1 MKTFLTWER
10 KQEVQRVPYR
20 IKLKKNISIHTVIKM
35 TETKD
40 KERISKAAREKH
52 TNNIQGNLHNVIS

>member
-1 MKTFLTWER
+1 M
-10 KQEVQRVPYR
+10 QRVPYR